1 MLFKLVRA
9 YLRQSLLAKKGVHS
23 LRELKKETA
32 NDAENGLVFRI
43 LLRVNKSR
51 ELFFFLLFA
60 EPIKPEPA
68 TPFFFGCCFFFL

>member
-43 LLRVNKSR
+43 LLRMNKSR
-51 ELFFFLLFA
+51 ELFFCFA
-60 EPIKPEPA
+60 FCGA
-68 TPFFFGCCFFFL
+68 H

>member
-51 ELFFFLLFA
+51 ELFFF
-60 EPIKPEPA
+60 
-68 TPFFFGCCFFFL
+68 CFLQHRFFLVVVFFSLNIVLLLIC